1 MVANA
6 RVTPESIRQAAAVIA
21 GNVEKTPCF
30 ESRTLSEATGARVWL
45 KFESHQ
51 FTSSFKERG
60 ALNKLSSLSAAE
72 RAAGVLAVSAGN
84 HAQGV
89 AYHAQ
94 RLGIRAL
101 IVMPRLTPH
110 VKVQRTRRFGAEVVL
125 TGETFDEAKTAGLAL
140 AAERGLVL
148 IHPYDDEHVISGQ
161 GTVALE
167 MLAAQPALDAIIV
180 PVGGGGLIAGIA
192 VAAKGVNPDI
202 EILGVETE
210 SYPAVHCAL
219 RGAAPAFAHTI
230 AEGIALKE
238 PGSRTL
244 PIIREKVADVVLVS
258 ESEIE
263 QAIVMLL
270 EAEKAVVEGAGAAP
284 LAALV
289 RYGERFR
296 GRRVGLVVSGG
307 NIDPLLLS
315 EIITR
320 GLVKAGR
327 LARLRVR
334 VRDLPG
340 SLARVTACLAAA
352 DANIEEVH
360 HQRAFAADLPLQQV
374 EIEFVLQTRGPEH
387 VRELLAALDRAGF
400 PARVTLD

>member
-1 MVANA
+1 MS
-6 RVTPESIRQAAAVIA
+6 VTPESIRQAAAVIA

-30 ESRTLSEATGARVWL
+30 QSRTLSEITGAEVWL

-60 ALNKLSSLSAAE
+60 ALNKLTSLAAAE
-72 RAAGVLAVSAGN
+72 RAAGVLAISAGN

-94 RLGIRAL
+94 RLGVRAT
-101 IVMPRLTPH
+101 IVMPRVTPH
-110 VKVQRTRRFGAEVVL
+110 VKVQRTRRFGAEVIL
-125 TGETFDEAKTAGLAL
+125 TGDTFDEAKTAGLAL

-148 IHPYDDEHVISGQ
+148 IHPYDDDHVIAGQ

-167 MLAAQPALDAIIV
+167 MLAAQPALDAIVV

-192 VAAKGVNPDI
+192 VAARDLSPRI
-202 EILGVETE
+202 EVLGVETE

-219 RGAAPAFAHTI
+219 HGRPPVFAHTI

-244 PIIREKVADVVLVS
+244 PIIRALVSDVVLVS

-270 EAEKAVVEGAGAAP
+270 EIEKAVVEGAGAAP

-289 RYGERFR
+289 RHAERFR

-340 SLARVTACLAAA
+340 SLARVTACLASA

-360 HQRAFAADLPLQQV
+360 HQRAFAADLPLQTV
-374 EIEFVLQTRGPEH
+374 EVEFVLQTRGREH
-387 VRELLAALDRAGF
+387 VEELIAALDRAGF
-400 PARVTLD
+400 PAKLSLD

>member
-1 MVANA
+1 VS
-6 RVTPESIRQAAAVIA
+6 VTPETIRQAAGVVA
-21 GNVEKTPCF
+21 GNIAETPCF
-30 ESRTLSEATGARVWL
+30 MSRTLSEITGAEVWL
-45 KFESHQ
+45 KLESHQ

-60 ALNKLSSLSAAE
+60 ALNKLTSLSPAE
-72 RAAGVLAVSAGN
+72 RSAGVLAVSAGN

-89 AYHAQ
+89 AYHAE
-94 RLGIRAL
+94 RLGIRAV

-110 VKVQRTRRFGAEVVL
+110 VKVQRTRRFGAEVIL
-125 TGETFDEAKTAGLAL
+125 TGESFDEAK
-140 AAERGLVL
+140 AEGMKLVKERRMVL
-148 IHPYDDEHVISGQ
+148 VHPYDDEKIVSGQ

-167 MLAAQPALDAIIV
+167 MLAAQPRLEALVV

-192 VAAKGVNPDI
+192 VAAKGVKPDI
-202 EILGVETE
+202 DIVGVETE

-219 RGAAPAFAHTI
+219 RGQAPVFAHTI

-238 PGSRTL
+238 PGKLTL
-244 PIIREKVADVVLVS
+244 PIIREKVSDVVLVA

-270 EAEKAVVEGAGAAP
+270 EAEKTVAEGAGAAP

-289 RYGERFR
+289 RYPERFR

-340 SLARVTACLAAA
+340 SLASVTACLAAA
-352 DANIEEVH
+352 GANIEEVH
-360 HQRAFAADLPLQQV
+360 HQRAFADLPLQTV
-374 EIEFVLQTRGPEH
+374 EIEFVLQTRGREH
-387 VRELLAALDRAGF
+387 IEELIAALDRAGF
-400 PARVTLD
+400 PARLTVD

>member
-1 MVANA
+1 VS
-6 RVTPESIRQAAAVIA
+6 VTPETIRQAAAVVA
-21 GNVEKTPCF
+21 GNVAETPCF
-30 ESRTLSEATGARVWL
+30 ASRTLSEITGAEVWL

-60 ALNKLSSLSAAE
+60 ALNKLSSLTAAE

-94 RLGIRAL
+94 RLGIKAV
-101 IVMPRLTPH
+101 IVMPRPTPH
-110 VKVQRTRRFGAEVVL
+110 VKVQRTRRFGAEVIL
-125 TGETFDEAKTAGLAL
+125 TGESFDEAKAAGLAL

-148 IHPYDDEHVISGQ
+148 IHPYDDEKIVSGQ

-167 MLAAQPALDAIIV
+167 MLAAQPLLETLVV

-192 VAAKGVNPDI
+192 VAAKGVRPDI
-202 EILGVETE
+202 EIVGVETE

-219 RGAAPAFAHTI
+219 RGVPPVFAHTI

-238 PGSRTL
+238 PGRLTL
-244 PIIREKVADVVLVS
+244 PIIREKVSDVVLVA

-270 EAEKAVVEGAGAAP
+270 ETEKAVVEGAGAAP

-289 RYGERFR
+289 RYPERFR

-360 HQRAFAADLPLQQV
+360 HQRAFADLPLQTV
-374 EIEFVLQTRGPEH
+374 DIEFVLLTRGREH
-387 VRELLAALDRAGF
+387 IDELIAALDRAGF
-400 PARVTLD
+400 PARLTVD

>member
-1 MVANA
+1 LG
-6 RVTPESIRQAAAVIA
+6 VTPESIREAAAVIA

-30 ESRTLSEATGARVWL
+30 VSRTLSEITGAEVWL

-51 FTSSFKERG
+51 LTSSFKERG
-60 ALNKLSSLSAAE
+60 ALNKLASLGPAE
-72 RAAGVLAVSAGN
+72 RAAGVLAISAGN

-94 RLGIRAL
+94 RLGVRAV
-101 IVMPRLTPH
+101 IVMPRPTPH
-110 VKVQRTRRFGAEVVL
+110 VKVQRTRRFGAEVIL
-125 TGETFDEAKTAGLAL
+125 TGDTFDEAKTAGLGL
-140 AAERGLVL
+140 ASQRGLVL
-148 IHPYDDEHVISGQ
+148 IHPYDDDHIISGQ

-167 MLAAQPALDAIIV
+167 MLATQPGLDAIVV

-192 VAAKGVNPDI
+192 VAAKGVRPAV
-202 EILGVETE
+202 EVLGVETE

-219 RGAAPAFAHTI
+219 RGVSPVFAHTI

-238 PGSRTL
+238 PGGRTL
-244 PIIREKVADVVLVS
+244 PIIREKVSDVVLVS

-270 EAEKAVVEGAGAAP
+270 ETEKAVVEGAGAAP

-289 RYGERFR
+289 RYAERFR

-315 EIITR
+315 QIITR

-360 HQRAFAADLPLQQV
+360 HQRAFAMDMPLQTV
-374 EIEFVLQTRGPEH
+374 EIEFVLQTRGREH
-387 VRELLAALDRAGF
+387 IEELIAALDRAGF
-400 PARVTLD
+400 PARLALG

>member
-1 MVANA
+1 LS
-6 RVTPESIRQAAAVIA
+6 VTPETIRQAAGVIA
-21 GNVEKTPCF
+21 GSVEKTPCF
-30 ESRTLSEATGARVWL
+30 VSRTLSEIAGAEVWL

-51 FTSSFKERG
+51 LTSSFKERG
-60 ALNKLSSLSAAE
+60 ALNKLSSLGPAE

-94 RLGIRAL
+94 RLGMRAV

-110 VKVQRTRRFGAEVVL
+110 VKVQRTRRFGAEVIL
-125 TGETFDEAKTAGLAL
+125 TGETFDEAKTAGVAL
-140 AAERGLVL
+140 ASERGLVL
-148 IHPYDDEHVISGQ
+148 IHPYDDEKIISGQ

-167 MLAAQPALDAIIV
+167 MLAAAPELEMLVV

-192 VAAKGVNPDI
+192 VAAKAMRP
-202 EILGVETE
+202 EITIVGVETE

-219 RGAAPAFAHTI
+219 RGVAPTFAHTI

-238 PGSRTL
+238 PGRLTL
-244 PIIREKVADVVLVS
+244 PIIREKVSEVVLVA
-258 ESEIE
+258 ESDIE

-270 EAEKAVVEGAGAAP
+270 EAEKAVAEGAGAAA

-289 RYGERFR
+289 RYPERFR

-340 SLARVTACLAAA
+340 SLARITACLAAA

-360 HQRAFAADLPLQQV
+360 HQRTFANLPLQTV
-374 EIEFVLQTRGPEH
+374 EIEFVLQTRGREH
-387 VRELLAALDRAGF
+387 VEELIAALDRAGF
-400 PARVTLD
+400 PARLTAD

>member
-1 MVANA
+1 LS
-6 RVTPESIRQAAAVIA
+6 VTLDTIRQAAGVLA
-21 GNVEKTPCF
+21 GNVAETPCF
-30 ESRTLSEATGARVWL
+30 VSRTLSEIAGAEVWL

-51 FTSSFKERG
+51 FTASFKERG
-60 ALNKLSSLSAAE
+60 ALNKLSSLGASE
-72 RAAGVLAVSAGN
+72 RAAGVLAISAGN

-94 RLGIRAL
+94 RLGVKAV
-101 IVMPRLTPH
+101 IVMPRMTPH
-110 VKVQRTRRFGAEVVL
+110 VKVQRTRRFGAEVIL
-125 TGETFDEAKTAGLAL
+125 TGENFDEAKAKGLEL

-148 IHPYDDEHVISGQ
+148 IHPYDDEKIVSGQ

-167 MLAAQPALDAIIV
+167 MLAAQPQLETLVV

-192 VAAKGVNPDI
+192 VAAKGVRPDI
-202 EILGVETE
+202 EIVGVETE

-219 RGAAPAFAHTI
+219 RGQSPAFAHTI

-238 PGSRTL
+238 PGRITL
-244 PIIREKVADVVLVS
+244 PIIREKVSDVLLVA

-270 EAEKAVVEGAGAAP
+270 EAEKTVAEGAGAAP
-284 LAALV
+284 LAALL
-289 RYGERFR
+289 RYPERFR
-296 GRRVGLVVSGG
+296 GRRTGLVVSGG

-327 LARLRVR
+327 LARLSVR

-360 HQRAFAADLPLQQV
+360 HQRAFADLPLQTV
-374 EIEFVLQTRGPEH
+374 EIEFVLQTRGREH
-387 VRELLAALDRAGF
+387 IDELIAALDRAGF
-400 PARVTLD
+400 PARWTAD

>member
-1 MVANA
+1 LSVS
-6 RVTPESIRQAAAVIA
+6 PESIRAAAAVIG

-30 ESRTLSEATGARVWL
+30 VSRTLSEITGAEVWL

-60 ALNKLSSLSAAE
+60 ALNKLASLSPAE
-72 RAAGVLAVSAGN
+72 RAAGVLAISAGN

-94 RLGIRAL
+94 RLGLRAV
-101 IVMPRLTPH
+101 IVMPRPTPH
-110 VKVQRTRRFGAEVVL
+110 VKVQRTRRFGAEVIL
-125 TGETFDEAKTAGLAL
+125 TGDTFDEAKAAGLAL
-140 AAERGLVL
+140 ASERGLVL
-148 IHPYDDEHVISGQ
+148 VHPYDDDHIISGQ
-161 GTVALE
+161 GTIALE
-167 MLAAQPALDAIIV
+167 MLATQPALDAIIV

-192 VAAKGVNPDI
+192 VAAKGARPDI
-202 EILGVETE
+202 EVLGVETE

-244 PIIREKVADVVLVS
+244 PIIREKVSDVVLVS

-270 EAEKAVVEGAGAAP
+270 ETEKAVVEGAGAAP

-289 RYGERFR
+289 RYAGRFR
-296 GRRVGLVVSGG
+296 GRRVGLVISGG

-315 EIITR
+315 QIITR

-360 HQRAFAADLPLQQV
+360 HQRAFATDMPLQTV
-374 EIEFVLQTRGPEH
+374 EIEFVLQTRGREH
-387 VRELLAALDRAGF
+387 IEELIAALDRAGF
-400 PARVTLD
+400 PARLALD

>member
-1 MVANA
+1 LSIS
-6 RVTPESIRQAAAVIA
+6 PETIRQAAAVLA
-21 GNVEKTPCF
+21 GNIADTPF
-30 ESRTLSEATGARVWL
+30 FASRTLSEITGAEVWL
-45 KFESHQ
+45 KFESRQ

-60 ALNKLSSLSAAE
+60 ALNKLSSLGAAE
-72 RAAGVLAVSAGN
+72 RTAGVLAVSAGN

-94 RLGIRAL
+94 RLGLRAV
-101 IVMPRLTPH
+101 IVMPRSTPH
-110 VKVQRTRRFGAEVVL
+110 VKVQRTRRFGAEVIL
-125 TGETFDEAKTAGLAL
+125 IGDTFDEAKSAGLAL
-140 AAERGLVL
+140 ASERGLVL
-148 IHPYDDEHVISGQ
+148 IHPYDDEKIISGQ

-167 MLAAQPALDAIIV
+167 MLAVQPALDTIVV

-192 VAAKGVNPDI
+192 VAAKGVRQDI
-202 EILGVETE
+202 EIVGVETE

-219 RGAAPAFAHTI
+219 RGQQPQFAHTI

-238 PGSRTL
+238 PGRLTL
-244 PIIREKVADVVLVS
+244 PVIRDKVSDVLLVA

-270 EAEKAVVEGAGAAP
+270 ETEKTVVEGAAAAP

-289 RYGERFR
+289 RYPERFR

-307 NIDPLLLS
+307 NIDPLLLA

-360 HQRAFAADLPLQQV
+360 HQRAFAPDLPLQSV
-374 EIEFVLQTRGPEH
+374 EVEFVLQTRGREH
-387 VRELLAALDRAGF
+387 VEELIAALDRAGF
-400 PARVTLD
+400 PARLTLD

>member
-1 MVANA
+1 LS
-6 RVTPESIRQAAAVIA
+6 VTPETIRQAAAVLAGSIA
-21 GNVEKTPCF
+21 ETPCF
-30 ESRTLSEATGARVWL
+30 ASRTLSEITGAEVWL
-45 KFESHQ
+45 KLESHQ

-60 ALNKLSSLSAAE
+60 ALYKLSSLSAAE

-94 RLGIRAL
+94 RLGLRAA
-101 IVMPRLTPH
+101 IVMPRTTPN
-110 VKVQRTRRFGAEVVL
+110 VKVQRTRRFGAEVIL
-125 TGETFDEAKTAGLAL
+125 TGDTFDEAKTAGLAL
-140 AAERGLVL
+140 ATERGLVL
-148 IHPYDDEHVISGQ
+148 IHPYDDDKIISGQ

-167 MLAAQPALDAIIV
+167 MLAARPDLETLVV

-192 VAAKGVNPDI
+192 VAAKGVRSDI
-202 EILGVETE
+202 EIVGVETE

-219 RGAAPAFAHTI
+219 RGLAPAFAHTI

-238 PGSRTL
+238 PGGLTL
-244 PIIREKVADVVLVS
+244 PIIREKVADVLLVA

-270 EAEKAVVEGAGAAP
+270 ETEKTVVEGAGAAP
-284 LAALV
+284 LALLLRHPA
-289 RYGERFR
+289 RFR

-340 SLARVTACLAAA
+340 SLARVTACLASA

-360 HQRAFAADLPLQQV
+360 HQRAFGADLPLQTV
-374 EIEFVLQTRGPEH
+374 EIEFVLQTRGREH
-387 VRELLAALDRAGF
+387 IEELITALDRAGF
-400 PARVTLD
+400 PARLTLD